1 MSDFMWS
8 YWEAQLP
15 LFSVYAVTIKFM
27 TLQSCFCFVLNVF
40 LYLICSPECLPPS
53 LYQCS
58 VLMHSHQ
65 SNTSIS
71 GKDACS
77 VIREWGK
84 QEGKGTNVDLGEHLS
99 TCTDT
104 CSAVCNSFSPALAQL
119 LILIFEEVWRWSQNF
134 KFGKIQ
140 SVSTSCLLNLSLCV
154 RIHKEK

>member
-8 YWEAQLP
+8 SWEAQLP

-27 TLQSCFCFVLNVF
+27 TLQSCSVLVWMF

-58 VLMHSHQ
+58 VLMHSHR

-71 GKDACS
+71 GKDAYS

-99 TCTDT
+99 MCTDT
-104 CSAVCNSFSPALAQL
+104 CSTVCISFFPALAQL
-119 LILIFEEVWRWSQNF
+119 LILISEEVWGWSQNF

-140 SVSTSCLLNLSLCV
+140 SVSMYCLLNLSLCV
-154 RIHKEK
+154 RIHKQK